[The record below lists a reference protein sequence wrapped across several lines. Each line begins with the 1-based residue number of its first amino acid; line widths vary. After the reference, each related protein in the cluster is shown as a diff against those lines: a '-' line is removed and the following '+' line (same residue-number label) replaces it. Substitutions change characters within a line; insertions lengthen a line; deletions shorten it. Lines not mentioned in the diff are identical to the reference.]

1 LGNRCIRRRY
11 AERGHDCSEK
21 IAANHRFPPWNRSWL
36 IELRGPQNR
45 EIGQRRGG
53 AISPDSQV
61 KSQYETAALRHFD
74 LPDDRCG
81 VIFDRFSRTCLP
93 VDVRLASA
101 TLALDGDERK
111 AR

>member
-1 LGNRCIRRRY
+1 VDL
-11 AERGHDCSEK
+11 K
-21 IAANHRFPPWNRSWL
+21 IGKSARDVV
-36 IELRGPQNR
+36 
-45 EIGQRRGG
+45 GG
-53 AISPDSQV
+53 AISPESQV

-93 VDVRLASA
+93 VVVRLAPKA
-101 TLALDGDERK
+101 TLAVDGDERK